1 MSKLSA
7 ARPKAHPTKT
17 LAKWPARPASD
28 RRHARRRTRSRKRR
42 RRAGGKERR
51 SLKQEAR
58 PLQGRPM
65 PAGPS
70 LRMARHRSEHHQGGI
85 LMAQLLEVWLARE
98 IHHRRRAAH
107 DGDGAL
113 AGREEVIPD
122 HRLADEAGVV
132 FPLFALGHTVHRVP
146 DLEAAWIFLREA
158 IQRIAHQDVGWSRVS
173 VQEPQLRLVAG
184 CAQGGLRHLPARREA
199 SSASDQVYEVALA
212 RLVLPCERAESL
224 VYELS

>member
-122 HRLADEAGVV
+122 HRLADEADVV
-132 FPLFALGHTVHRVP
+132 LPLFALGRAVHRVP
-146 DLEAAWIFLREA
+146 DPEAARVPRGEVVQLP
-158 IQRIAHQDVGWSRVS
+158 AHQDVGGGLVR
-173 VQEPQLRLVAG
+173 VQEPHLRRVLGVAQDSLCHLVAG
-184 CAQGGLRHLPARREA
+184 REA
-199 SSASDQVYEVALA
+199 RPAGDHVDELALA
-212 RLVLPCERAESL
+212 RRVHPRERAGPL
-224 VYELS
+224 VDELS